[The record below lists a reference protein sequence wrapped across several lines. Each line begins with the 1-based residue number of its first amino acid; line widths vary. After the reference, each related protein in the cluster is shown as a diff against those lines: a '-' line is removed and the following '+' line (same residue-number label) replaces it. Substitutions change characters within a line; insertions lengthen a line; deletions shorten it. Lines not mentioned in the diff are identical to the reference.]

1 MWPAARDLYLSC
13 VEEDPDYAP
22 AWARL
27 GRIQHVIGKY
37 LSSGTPDDLVRAE
50 AAFRRALDL
59 NPDLAMTHKLLAQLE
74 VDLGRAHEA
83 MARLIERTHVADP
96 ELLAGL
102 VSACRYC
109 GLLDASVAAH
119 ERAVELDPKI
129 RTSVVHTWFLQGDY
143 ARAATAKFT
152 DAPYVVAV
160 SLQALGRGETAL
172 PVLRDL
178 ESKNTT
184 RMREF
189 MAAAR
194 TLIEGNAA
202 ESIAAIGRLV
212 DSGFR
217 DPEGLYYLSRH
228 LAHLGEAKGAFDLF
242 SRVVAGGFFC
252 FPAMARDPWLDPLR
266 EDGGFKALL
275 GQAESQHR
283 AALVTF
289 ERSGKGRLAGNA

>member
-1 MWPAARDLYLSC
+1 MARDLYLKC
-13 VEEDPDYAP
+13 VEEDPGYAP

-27 GRIQHVIGKY
+27 GRIQHVMGKY
-37 LSSGTPDDLVRAE
+37 LPTGTQDDLVHAE

-74 VDLGRAHEA
+74 VDLGHAHDA
-83 MARLIERTHVADP
+83 MARLTGRTHIADP

-119 ERAVELDPKI
+119 ARAIELDPKI
-129 RTSVVHTWFLQGDY
+129 RTSVAHTWFLQADY
-143 ARAATAKFT
+143 ARVATVRFS
-152 DAPYVVAV
+152 DAPYIVAV
-160 SLQALGRGETAL
+160 SLKELGRGEAAL

-178 ESKNTT
+178 ESRNTT
-184 RMREF
+184 RFRDF
-189 MAAAR
+189 MTAAR
-194 TLIEGNAA
+194 ALLEDNAV

-212 DSGFR
+212 DSDFR
-217 DPEGLYYLSRH
+217 DPEGLFYLSRH
-228 LAHLGEAKGAFDLF
+228 LAHLGEPKGALDLF

-266 EDGGFKALL
+266 ENPAFTRLL

-283 AALVTF
+283 AALAAF
-289 ERSGKGRLAGNA
+289 EQSGGGRLTRNS